1 MGPAA
6 ADVAL
11 VPLRQPALAAVVY
24 PRVGAHVSLVLCR
37 RKLMAWL
44 VWAPLL
50 LILIVLVLPWFLSGS
65 LLWLLRY
72 TLEFEPMYLW

>member
-1 MGPAA
+1 
-6 ADVAL
+6 
-11 VPLRQPALAAVVY
+11 
-24 PRVGAHVSLVLCR
+24 
-37 RKLMAWL
+37 MAWL